1 MDVLGRTFAQLTVT
15 KRHGKASERRTCEL
29 SGRFSAAR
37 SKSFPS
43 DELGNVRDRKK
54 GGRRTEE
61 GARGGRGRKRHDE
74 EQCECTLFPLATTLS
89 HQSSEFRVGHVISGT
104 WDSFDV
110 HVRSAEAPIGCS

>member
-29 SGRFSAAR
+29 SGRFSTAR

-54 GGRRTEE
+54 GWRTEE
-61 GARGGRGRKRHDE
+61 GEREKETRRAVRVHTISTSYSR
-74 EQCECTLFPLATTLS
+74 LS
-89 HQSSEFRVGHVISGT
+89 SIIRV
-104 WDSFDV
+104 
-110 HVRSAEAPIGCS
+110 

>member
-54 GGRRTEE
+54 GAG
-61 GARGGRGRKRHDE
+61 GRKR
-74 EQCECTLFPLATTLS
+74 EQEAGEGERDTTK
-89 HQSSEFRVGHVISGT
+89 SSA
-104 WDSFDV
+104 
-110 HVRSAEAPIGCS
+110 SAHYFH